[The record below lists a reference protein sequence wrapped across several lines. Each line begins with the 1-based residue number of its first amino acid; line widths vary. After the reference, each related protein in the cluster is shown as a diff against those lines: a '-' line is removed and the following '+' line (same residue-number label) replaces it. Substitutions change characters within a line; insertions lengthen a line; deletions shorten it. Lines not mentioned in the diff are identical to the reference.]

1 MTARKHETWIFP
13 EREPNGMTSTGA
25 LEHVEPVYGNTPEEE
40 AAVIW
45 HIDRLATD
53 ARDADRL
60 KRALGLTAT
69 HPTLKETHK

>member
-13 EREPNGMTSTGA
+13 EREPNGMTSTGG
-25 LEHVEPVYGNTPEEE
+25 LKHVEPSYGNTAEEI

-45 HIDRLATD
+45 HVNRYATD

-60 KRALGLTAT
+60 KRALGLDGAR
-69 HPTLKETHK
+69 

>member
-1 MTARKHETWIFP
+1 MTARKQETWIFP

-45 HIDRLATD
+45 HVNRYATD
-53 ARDADRL
+53 ARDAAELLER
-60 KRALGLTAT
+60 LGLVGVR
-69 HPTLKETHK
+69 